1 MYGAECGT
9 PVPARG
15 GASDCRGVIKCGC
28 TFAWPVQVESGQR
41 GIRVAP
47 GSFMLL
53 FILLTVWAI
62 LLIAVCAVCAAG
74 GRADEGR
81 DRWYAELQKRKD
93 ASDKAGKDAA

>member
-1 MYGAECGT
+1 MRQSAGVRRGHGAAQ
-9 PVPARG
+9 PVAG
-15 GASDCRGVIKCGC
+15 WVIKYGC
-28 TFAWPVQVESGQR
+28 TFAWPVQVEAWQY

-53 FILLTVWAI
+53 LFLFTVWAV

-81 DRWYAELQKRKD
+81 DRWYAELQKQKEG
-93 ASDKAGKDAA
+93 SDKTGKDAA